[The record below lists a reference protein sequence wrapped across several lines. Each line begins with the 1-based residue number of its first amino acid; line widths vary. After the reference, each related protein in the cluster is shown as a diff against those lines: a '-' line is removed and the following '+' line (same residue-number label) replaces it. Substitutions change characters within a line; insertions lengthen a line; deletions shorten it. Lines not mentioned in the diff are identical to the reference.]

1 MDKFIFMKK
10 LLLLFVCCTSFVISS
25 FAQDDEFKT
34 IFKRDDSKKL
44 RVTGFGGPMMMFTAI
59 GDDFVH
65 MMGGGGAIVVGNT
78 FFGGYGFGKTNELS
92 YKYNEPYKMNFG
104 HGGLWFGYIFAPN
117 RPVHL
122 SLSAQTGWGSISQ
135 GVELDDGD
143 FEEISSKPVFVL
155 TPIAEIELNFS
166 RFFILGVGTSI
177 SYVTGS
183 GIEETSYNVK
193 DFFKPSVY
201 LSFKFGWFY

>member
-1 MDKFIFMKK
+1 MDKSISMKK
-10 LLLLFVCCTSFVISS
+10 LLLIVICCTSFAISS

-34 IFKRDDSKKL
+34 IFKKDDSKKL

-78 FFGGYGFGKTNELS
+78 FFGGYGFGKTNKLS
-92 YKYNEPYKMNFG
+92 YKYNEQYKMNFG
-104 HGGLWFGYIFAPN
+104 HVFTPN

-135 GVELDDGD
+135 GVELDDGE
-143 FEEISSKPVFVL
+143 FQEISSNPVFVL

-183 GIEETSYNVK
+183 GIEETSYTTK

-201 LSFKFGWFY
+201 LSFKFGWFH